1 MKTLSVLVT
10 LALFIAANSLAAHLK
25 RANALPSRPT
35 TTHSDFQNSQTH
47 HEASQ
52 KI

>member
-1 MKTLSVLVT
+1 MKTLSVLIT
-10 LALFIAANSLAAHLK
+10 LALFVTANSLAAHLK
-25 RANALPSRPT
+25 RANALPSHPAT
-35 TTHSDFQNSQTH
+35 IHSGFQNSQTH